1 MNPTLTLRDLV
12 RTKTF
17 EIQPACC
24 SDSYFQRPFAMG
36 GEAVESKR
44 DKDEAR
50 GGGDGMAAQP
60 PPRLVDGEHEL
71 KTCSPVPR
79 LAGETARK
87 IKTRQTR
94 PVCLMKFLSFSFS
107 CNCLSLPLV
116 RINIYNLYSSPVPF
130 SISFSLS
137 VSVSLSL
144 ARSLSLSLDE
154 CIAHAALCL
163 QPGSSES
170 STLASALGF
179 HST

>member
-60 PPRLVDGEHEL
+60 PPKASRRG
-71 KTCSPVPR
+71 
-79 LAGETARK
+79 ARAE
-87 IKTRQTR
+87 
-94 PVCLMKFLSFSFS
+94 
-107 CNCLSLPLV
+107 
-116 RINIYNLYSSPVPF
+116 NL
-130 SISFSLS
+130 
-137 VSVSLSL
+137 L
-144 ARSLSLSLDE
+144 AR
-154 CIAHAALCL
+154 A
-163 QPGSSES
+163 
-170 STLASALGF
+170 STGGRDC
-179 HST
+179 